1 MTHRRT
7 KTIVSFHHAF
17 KISVLDE
24 PLPAGTYEVEIEEEL
39 LEGATF
45 VAYRLTGTVLH
56 LPAAPDDAGPARAV
70 KIDPA
75 DLEAAIRR
83 DSGGRRSDIDWAA
96 L

>member
-1 MTHRRT
+1 MTHRTT

-17 KISVLDE
+17 KMAVLDE
-24 PLPAGTYEVEIEEEL
+24 TLPAGSYEVEIEEEL

-45 VAYRLTGTVLH
+45 VAYRLTRTVLH
-56 LPAAPDDAGPARAV
+56 LPAAAGDAGQARAL